1 MNQKQIEEY
10 CLSKKGVEFDYK
22 IEWEATRG
30 QIHNKM
36 FILIGG
42 DKEKREIVSLKCEPM
57 MAEIYRTEYKDVI
70 PGYYLNKVHWNSIY
84 MDGEVPDNVL
94 KEMIDMSYNLVL
106 QSLPKKIKEQYIY
119 RIKL

>member
-22 IEWEATRG
+22 PEWEATRG

-42 DKEKREIVSLKCEPM
+42 DKEKREIVSLKCEPL
-57 MAEIYRTEYKDVI
+57 MAEVYRKEYEDVI
-70 PGYYLNKVHWNSIY
+70 AGYYLNKVHWNSIY
-84 MDGEVPDNVL
+84 IDGAVPNSVL

-106 QSLPKKIKEQYIY
+106 QSLPKKIKEQY
-119 RIKL
+119 LCH